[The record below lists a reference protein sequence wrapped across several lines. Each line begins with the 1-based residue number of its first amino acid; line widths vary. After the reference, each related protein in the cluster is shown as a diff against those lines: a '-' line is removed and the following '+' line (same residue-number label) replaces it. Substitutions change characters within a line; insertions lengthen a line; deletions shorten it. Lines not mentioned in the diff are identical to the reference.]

1 MLIFA
6 NIFNIFYLMAD
17 LKAFRK
23 DNKLTQKEAAAY
35 FECTQGFISQ
45 IERGERPIPDVFFER
60 IIADNSINKQNMRQP
75 ESNPKENKTNK
86 MIPLE
91 LLEMMN
97 KERERFDRQRDRMLD
112 QLDEMLAQQKTLI
125 DTISSQAELLKKGNV
140 HQEDNVGCADASG
153 SDLVR

>member
-1 MLIFA
+1 
-6 NIFNIFYLMAD
+6 MAD

-60 IIADNSINKQNMRQP
+60 IIADNSINKQNMKQP
-75 ESNPKENKTNK
+75 ESNPKENKVSK

-91 LLEMMN
+91 LLEMIN
-97 KERERFDRQRDRMLD
+97 KERERFDRQR
-112 QLDEMLAQQKTLI
+112 TGCLI
-125 DTISSQAELLKKGNV
+125 SLMKCWHNKNTY
-140 HQEDNVGCADASG
+140 
-153 SDLVR
+153 

>member
-1 MLIFA
+1 MLLFA
-6 NIFNIFYLMAD
+6 HIFNIIYLMAD

-60 IIADNSINKQNMRQP
+60 IIADNSINKQNMKQP
-75 ESNPKENKTNK
+75 ELNPKENKVSK

-91 LLEMMN
+91 LLEMIN

-112 QLDEMLAQQKTLI
+112 QLDEMLAQQKH
-125 DTISSQAELLKKGNV
+125 LLKPSILK
-140 HQEDNVGCADASG
+140 QSFLKKAMSI
-153 SDLVR
+153 RKTM